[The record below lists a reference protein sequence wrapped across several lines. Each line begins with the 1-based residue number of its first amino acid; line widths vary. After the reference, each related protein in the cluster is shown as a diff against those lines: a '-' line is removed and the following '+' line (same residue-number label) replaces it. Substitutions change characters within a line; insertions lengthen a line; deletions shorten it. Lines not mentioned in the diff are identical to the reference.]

1 MIVDI
6 YETFLLHSPTPVT
19 NFAFLNYKIR
29 MASAF
34 IYDKYVTGK
43 NFIGRRMDSIVLSN
57 LLEAGENVYIY
68 GPPESG
74 KMSLVQQTLFNMRGA
89 SRQFMVGQVDLF
101 NVRSSNEFVIKFG
114 SAVIQSCASAPH
126 EYAELVAKYLSGT
139 HFVFDPMRFTTAGE
153 VVSLNWDMDKD
164 DIAAMLTLPMRI
176 SQDKSIPYYM
186 VISEFQNLMSADDF
200 EDVFK
205 VMEEVMTLKAKDN
218 RSCFILMGSQVNA
231 MKFIFEEKRW
241 FWRLINQVSLHNVED
256 KDIIEHV
263 VKGFASGGKVIERE
277 LILGAC
283 KLFKSDMWRINH
295 FFSIC
300 DSMSKGYI
308 NETILMDALRA
319 MIALNEPH
327 FKWIINDLTD
337 HQLSL
342 VRAAI
347 DGVTKF
353 SASDV
358 IEKYS
363 LNSSANVRRVKDA
376 LKKKEVL
383 TFNEKDEP
391 VFLDPL
397 LEYWLNKYYF
407 EIH

>member
-1 MIVDI
+1 
-6 YETFLLHSPTPVT
+6 
-19 NFAFLNYKIR
+19 

-34 IYDKYVTGK
+34 VYDKYVTGK
-43 NFIGRRMDSIVLSN
+43 NFVGRRMECTILSN

-68 GPPESG
+68 GKPESG
-74 KMSLVQQTLFNMRGA
+74 KMSLVQQSLFNMRLAGKM
-89 SRQFMVGQVDLF
+89 FMVGQLDLF
-101 NVRSSNEFVIKFG
+101 NVRRVDDFLLRFG
-114 SAVIQSCASAPH
+114 DAVIRACASVPE
-126 EYAELVAKYLSGT
+126 EYAGIVAEYLSGT
-139 HFVFDPMRFTTAGE
+139 HFVFDPARFSSCGE
-153 VVSLNWDMDKD
+153 VVSLNWEMDRN
-164 DIAAMLTLPMRI
+164 DISSMLSLPMKV
-176 SQDKSIPYYM
+176 SQGRNMPFYM
-186 VISEFQNLMSADDF
+186 VISEFQNLMMADDF
-200 EDVFK
+200 DNLFK
-205 VMEEVMTLKAKDN
+205 VMEEVMAGKSGENK
-218 RSCFILMGSQVNA
+218 SSFILLGSQVNA
-231 MKFIFEEKRW
+231 MKLIFEEKKW
-241 FWRLINQVSLHNVED
+241 FWRLINPVQLQNVED
-256 KDIIEHV
+256 REIIEHV

-283 KLFKSDMWRINH
+283 RLFRSDMWRINH
-295 FFSIC
+295 FFAIC

-308 NETILMDALRA
+308 NEGILMDALRA

-342 VRAAI
+342 VRATL
-347 DGVTKF
+347 DGVKRF

-383 TFNEKDEP
+383 TFDEKDEP
-391 VFLDPL
+391 VILDPL

-407 EIH
+407 EIQ

>member
-1 MIVDI
+1 
-6 YETFLLHSPTPVT
+6 
-19 NFAFLNYKIR
+19 

-34 IYDKYVTGK
+34 VYDKYVTGK
-43 NFIGRRMDSIVLSN
+43 NFVGRRMECTILSN

-68 GPPESG
+68 GKPESG
-74 KMSLVQQTLFNMRGA
+74 KMSLVQQSLFNMRLAGKM
-89 SRQFMVGQVDLF
+89 FMVGQLDLF
-101 NVRSSNEFVIKFG
+101 NVRRVDDFLLRFG
-114 SAVIQSCASAPH
+114 DAVIRACASVPE
-126 EYAELVAKYLSGT
+126 EYAGIVAEHLSGT
-139 HFVFDPMRFTTAGE
+139 HFVFDPARFSSCGE
-153 VVSLNWDMDKD
+153 VVSLNWEMDGN
-164 DIAAMLTLPMRI
+164 DISSMLSLPMKV
-176 SQDKSIPYYM
+176 SQGRNMPFYM
-186 VISEFQNLMSADDF
+186 VISEFQNLMMADDF
-200 EDVFK
+200 ENLFK
-205 VMEEVMTLKAKDN
+205 VMEEVMAGKSGENK
-218 RSCFILMGSQVNA
+218 SSFILLGSQVNA
-231 MKFIFEEKRW
+231 MKLIFEEKKW
-241 FWRLINQVSLHNVED
+241 FWRLINPVQLQNVED
-256 KDIIEHV
+256 REIIEHV

-283 KLFKSDMWRINH
+283 RLFRSDMWRINH
-295 FFSIC
+295 FFAIC

-308 NETILMDALRA
+308 NEGILMDALRA

-342 VRAAI
+342 VRATL
-347 DGVTKF
+347 DGVKRF

-383 TFNEKDEP
+383 TFDEKDEP
-391 VFLDPL
+391 VILDPL

-407 EIH
+407 EIQ

>member
-1 MIVDI
+1 
-6 YETFLLHSPTPVT
+6 
-19 NFAFLNYKIR
+19 

-34 IYDKYVTGK
+34 VYDKYVTGK
-43 NFIGRRMDSIVLSN
+43 NFIGRRLECTILSN

-68 GPPESG
+68 GKPESG
-74 KMSLVQQTLFNMRGA
+74 KMSLVQQSLFNMRLAGKM
-89 SRQFMVGQVDLF
+89 FMVGQLDLF
-101 NVRSSNEFVIKFG
+101 NVRRVDDFLLRFG
-114 SAVIQSCASAPH
+114 DAVIRACASVPE
-126 EYAELVAKYLSGT
+126 EYAGIVAEYLSGT
-139 HFVFDPMRFTTAGE
+139 HFVFDPARFSSCGE
-153 VVSLNWDMDKD
+153 VVSLNWEMDRN
-164 DIAAMLTLPMRI
+164 DISSMLSLPMKV
-176 SQDKSIPYYM
+176 SQGRNMPFYM
-186 VISEFQNLMSADDF
+186 VISEFQNLMMADDF
-200 EDVFK
+200 ENLFK
-205 VMEEVMTLKAKDN
+205 VMEEVMAGKSGENK
-218 RSCFILMGSQVNA
+218 SSFILLGSQVNA
-231 MKFIFEEKRW
+231 MKLIFEEKKW
-241 FWRLINQVSLHNVED
+241 FWRLINPVQLQNVED
-256 KDIIEHV
+256 REIIEHV

-283 KLFKSDMWRINH
+283 RLFRSDMWRINH
-295 FFSIC
+295 FFAIC

-308 NETILMDALRA
+308 NEGILMDALRA

-342 VRAAI
+342 VRATL
-347 DGVTKF
+347 DGVKRF

-383 TFNEKDEP
+383 TFDEKDEP
-391 VFLDPL
+391 VILDPL

-407 EIH
+407 EIQ

>member
-1 MIVDI
+1 
-6 YETFLLHSPTPVT
+6 
-19 NFAFLNYKIR
+19 

-34 IYDKYVTGK
+34 VYDKYVTGK
-43 NFIGRRMDSIVLSN
+43 NFVGRRMECTILSN

-68 GPPESG
+68 GKPESG
-74 KMSLVQQTLFNMRGA
+74 KMSLVQQSLFNMRLAGKM
-89 SRQFMVGQVDLF
+89 FMVGQLDLF
-101 NVRSSNEFVIKFG
+101 NVRRVDDFLLRFG
-114 SAVIQSCASAPH
+114 DAVIRACASVPE
-126 EYAELVAKYLSGT
+126 EYAGIVAEHLSGT
-139 HFVFDPMRFTTAGE
+139 HFVFDPARFSSCGE
-153 VVSLNWDMDKD
+153 VVSLNWEMDRN
-164 DIAAMLTLPMRI
+164 DISSMLSLPMKV
-176 SQDKSIPYYM
+176 SQGRNMPFYM
-186 VISEFQNLMSADDF
+186 VISEFQNLMMADDF
-200 EDVFK
+200 ENLFK
-205 VMEEVMTLKAKDN
+205 VMEEVMAGKSGENK
-218 RSCFILMGSQVNA
+218 SSFILLGSQVNA
-231 MKFIFEEKRW
+231 MKLIFEEKKW
-241 FWRLINQVSLHNVED
+241 FWRLINPVQLQNVED
-256 KDIIEHV
+256 REIIEHV

-283 KLFKSDMWRINH
+283 RLFRSDMWRINH
-295 FFSIC
+295 FFAIC

-308 NETILMDALRA
+308 NEGILMDALRA

-342 VRAAI
+342 GRATL
-347 DGVTKF
+347 DGVKRF

-383 TFNEKDEP
+383 TFDEKDEP
-391 VFLDPL
+391 VILDPL

-407 EIH
+407 EIQ

>member
-1 MIVDI
+1 
-6 YETFLLHSPTPVT
+6 
-19 NFAFLNYKIR
+19 

-43 NFIGRRMDSIVLSN
+43 NFVGRRIECTILSN

-68 GPPESG
+68 GKPESG
-74 KMSLVQQTLFNMRGA
+74 KMSLVQQSLFNMRLTGKM
-89 SRQFMVGQVDLF
+89 FMVGQLDLF
-101 NVRSSNEFVIKFG
+101 NVRRVDDFLLRFG
-114 SAVIQSCASAPH
+114 DAVIRACASVPE
-126 EYAELVAKYLSGT
+126 EYAGIVAEHLSGT
-139 HFVFDPMRFTTAGE
+139 HFVFDPARFSSCGE
-153 VVSLNWDMDKD
+153 VVSLNWEMDRN
-164 DIAAMLTLPMRI
+164 DISSMLSLPMKV
-176 SQDKSIPYYM
+176 SQGRNMPFYM
-186 VISEFQNLMSADDF
+186 VISEFQNLMMADDF
-200 EDVFK
+200 ENLFK
-205 VMEEVMTLKAKDN
+205 VMEEVMAGKSGENK
-218 RSCFILMGSQVNA
+218 SSFILLGSQVNA
-231 MKFIFEEKRW
+231 MKLIFEEKKW
-241 FWRLINQVSLHNVED
+241 FWRLINPVQLQNVED
-256 KDIIEHV
+256 REIIEHV

-283 KLFKSDMWRINH
+283 RLFRSDMWRINH
-295 FFSIC
+295 FFAIC

-308 NETILMDALRA
+308 NEGILMDALRA

-342 VRAAI
+342 VRATL
-347 DGVTKF
+347 DGVKRF

-383 TFNEKDEP
+383 TFDEKDEP
-391 VFLDPL
+391 VILDPL

-407 EIH
+407 EIQ

>member
-1 MIVDI
+1 
-6 YETFLLHSPTPVT
+6 
-19 NFAFLNYKIR
+19 

-43 NFIGRRMDSIVLSN
+43 NFIGRKMDCTILSN
-57 LLEAGENVYIY
+57 LLEAGENVYLY

-74 KMSLVQQTLFNMRGA
+74 KMSLVQQTLFNMRMSG
-89 SRQFMVGQVDLF
+89 RQFSVGQVELF
-101 NVRSSNEFVIKFG
+101 NVRTVQDFILKFG
-114 SAVIQSCASAPH
+114 SAVIRSCASVPE
-126 EYAELVAKYLSGT
+126 EYAELIVRYLSGT
-139 HFVFDPMRFTTAGE
+139 HFVYDPMRFAEKGD
-153 VVSLNWDMDKD
+153 VLSLNWDMDRD
-164 DIAAMLTLPMRI
+164 DMMSVLTLPMRI
-176 SQDKSIPYYM
+176 SEDRNQPYYM
-186 VISEFQNLMSADDF
+186 VVADFQNLMMASDF
-200 EDVFK
+200 EDLFK
-205 VMEEVMTLKAKDN
+205 MLEEIMTAKPRDN

-231 MKFIFEEKRW
+231 MKYIFEEKRW
-241 FWRLINQVSLHNVED
+241 FWRLVNHVSLQDVED
-256 KDIIEHV
+256 REIIEHV
-263 VKGFASGGKVIERE
+263 VKGFAAGGKVIERE

-283 KLFKSDMWRINH
+283 KLFRSDLWRINH

-308 NETILMDALRA
+308 NEAILMEALRA
-319 MIALNEPH
+319 LVAENEPH

-342 VRAAI
+342 VKAAL
-347 DGVTKF
+347 DGVVRF

-358 IEKYS
+358 IERYS

-397 LEYWLNKYYF
+397 LEYWLKKYYF
-407 EIH
+407 EMQ

>member
-1 MIVDI
+1 
-6 YETFLLHSPTPVT
+6 
-19 NFAFLNYKIR
+19 

-34 IYDKYVTGK
+34 VYDKYVTGK
-43 NFIGRRMDSIVLSN
+43 NFIGRRMECTILSN

-68 GPPESG
+68 GKPESG
-74 KMSLVQQTLFNMRGA
+74 KMSLVQQSLFNMRLAGKM
-89 SRQFMVGQVDLF
+89 FMVGQLDLF
-101 NVRSSNEFVIKFG
+101 NVRRVDDFLLRFG
-114 SAVIQSCASAPH
+114 DAVIRACASVPE
-126 EYAELVAKYLSGT
+126 EYAGIVAEYLSGT
-139 HFVFDPMRFTTAGE
+139 HFVFDPARFSSCGE
-153 VVSLNWDMDKD
+153 VVSLNWEMDRN
-164 DIAAMLTLPMRI
+164 DISSMLSLPMKV
-176 SQDKSIPYYM
+176 SQGRNMPFYM
-186 VISEFQNLMSADDF
+186 VISEFQNLMMADDF
-200 EDVFK
+200 ENLFK
-205 VMEEVMTLKAKDN
+205 VMEEVMAGKSGENK
-218 RSCFILMGSQVNA
+218 SSFILLGSQVNA
-231 MKFIFEEKRW
+231 MKLIFEEKKW
-241 FWRLINQVSLHNVED
+241 FWRLINQVQLQNVED
-256 KDIIEHV
+256 REIIEHV

-283 KLFKSDMWRINH
+283 RLFRSDMWRINH
-295 FFSIC
+295 FFAIC

-308 NETILMDALRA
+308 NEGILMDALRA

-342 VRAAI
+342 VRATL
-347 DGVTKF
+347 DGVKRF

-383 TFNEKDEP
+383 TFDEKDEP
-391 VFLDPL
+391 VILDPL

-407 EIH
+407 EIQ

>member
-1 MIVDI
+1 
-6 YETFLLHSPTPVT
+6 
-19 NFAFLNYKIR
+19 

-43 NFIGRRMDSIVLSN
+43 NFIGRKMDCTILSN
-57 LLEAGENVYIY
+57 LLEAGENVYLY

-74 KMSLVQQTLFNMRGA
+74 KMSLVQQTLFNMRMSG
-89 SRQFMVGQVDLF
+89 RQFSVGQVELF
-101 NVRSSNEFVIKFG
+101 NVRTVQDFILKFG
-114 SAVIQSCASAPH
+114 SAVIRSCASVPE
-126 EYAELVAKYLSGT
+126 EYAELIVRYLSGT
-139 HFVFDPMRFTTAGE
+139 HFVYDPMRFAEKGD
-153 VVSLNWDMDKD
+153 VLSLNWDMDRD
-164 DIAAMLTLPMRI
+164 DMMSVLTLPMRI
-176 SQDKSIPYYM
+176 SEDRNQPYYM
-186 VISEFQNLMSADDF
+186 VVADFQNLMMASDF
-200 EDVFK
+200 EDIFR
-205 VMEEVMTLKAKDN
+205 MLEEIMTSKPREN

-231 MKFIFEEKRW
+231 MKYIFEEKRW
-241 FWRLINQVSLHNVED
+241 FWRLVNHVALQEVED
-256 KDIIEHV
+256 REIIEHV
-263 VKGFASGGKVIERE
+263 VKGFAAGGKVIERE

-283 KLFKSDMWRINH
+283 KLFRSDMWRINH

-308 NETILMDALRA
+308 NEAILMEALRA
-319 MIALNEPH
+319 LVAENEPH

-342 VRAAI
+342 VKAAL
-347 DGVTKF
+347 DGVVRF

-358 IEKYS
+358 IERYS

-397 LEYWLNKYYF
+397 LEYWLKKYYF
-407 EIH
+407 EMQ

>member
-1 MIVDI
+1 
-6 YETFLLHSPTPVT
+6 
-19 NFAFLNYKIR
+19 

-43 NFIGRRMDSIVLSN
+43 NFVGRRMECTILSN

-68 GPPESG
+68 GKPESG
-74 KMSLVQQTLFNMRGA
+74 KMSLVQQSLFNMRLAGKM
-89 SRQFMVGQVDLF
+89 FMVGQLDLF
-101 NVRSSNEFVIKFG
+101 NVRRVDDFLLRFG
-114 SAVIQSCASAPH
+114 DAVIRACASVPE
-126 EYAELVAKYLSGT
+126 EYAGIVAEYLSGT
-139 HFVFDPMRFTTAGE
+139 HFVFDPARFSSCGE
-153 VVSLNWDMDKD
+153 VVSLNWEMDRN
-164 DIAAMLTLPMRI
+164 DISSMLSLPMKVSHDRNM
-176 SQDKSIPYYM
+176 PFYM
-186 VISEFQNLMSADDF
+186 VISEFQNLMMADDF
-200 EDVFK
+200 ENLFK
-205 VMEEVMTLKAKDN
+205 VMEEVMAGKSGENK
-218 RSCFILMGSQVNA
+218 SSFILLGSQVNA
-231 MKFIFEEKRW
+231 MKLIFEEKKW
-241 FWRLINQVSLHNVED
+241 FWRLINPVQLQNVED
-256 KDIIEHV
+256 REIIEHV

-283 KLFKSDMWRINH
+283 RLFRSDMWRINH
-295 FFSIC
+295 FFAIC

-308 NETILMDALRA
+308 NEGILMDALRA

-342 VRAAI
+342 VRATL
-347 DGVTKF
+347 DGVKRF

-383 TFNEKDEP
+383 TFDEKDEP
-391 VFLDPL
+391 VILDPL

-407 EIH
+407 EIQ

>member
-1 MIVDI
+1 
-6 YETFLLHSPTPVT
+6 
-19 NFAFLNYKIR
+19 

-43 NFIGRRMDSIVLSN
+43 NFVGRKMECTILSN

-68 GPPESG
+68 GKPESG
-74 KMSLVQQTLFNMRGA
+74 KMSLAQQSLFNMRLAGKM
-89 SRQFMVGQVDLF
+89 FMVGQLDLF
-101 NVRSSNEFVIKFG
+101 NVRRVDDFLLRFG
-114 SAVIQSCASAPH
+114 DAVIRACSSVPE
-126 EYAELVAKYLSGT
+126 EYAEIVAEYLSGT
-139 HFVFDPMRFTTAGE
+139 HFVYDPSRFSSCGE
-153 VVSLNWDMDKD
+153 VISLNWEVDRN
-164 DIAAMLTLPMRI
+164 DISSMLSLPMKV
-176 SQDKSIPYYM
+176 SQTRNIPFYV
-186 VISEFQNLMSADDF
+186 VISEFQNLMMADDF
-200 EDVFK
+200 ENLFK
-205 VMEEVMTLKAKDN
+205 VMEEVMAAKPRDN
-218 RSCFILMGSQVNA
+218 KSSFILLGSQVNA
-231 MKFIFEEKRW
+231 MKLIFEEKKW
-241 FWRLINQVSLHNVED
+241 FWRLINPVQLHNVED
-256 KDIIEHV
+256 REIIEHV

-283 KLFKSDMWRINH
+283 KLFRSDMWRINH
-295 FFSIC
+295 FFAIC

-308 NETILMDALRA
+308 NESILMEALRA

-342 VRAAI
+342 VRATL
-347 DGVTKF
+347 DGVKRF

-383 TFNEKDEP
+383 TFDENDEP
-391 VFLDPL
+391 VIIDPL
-397 LEYWLNKYYF
+397 LEYWLNNYYF
-407 EIH
+407 EIQ

>member
-1 MIVDI
+1 
-6 YETFLLHSPTPVT
+6 
-19 NFAFLNYKIR
+19 

-43 NFIGRRMDSIVLSN
+43 NFVGRRMECTILSN

-68 GPPESG
+68 GKPESG
-74 KMSLVQQTLFNMRGA
+74 KMSLVQQSLFNMRLAGKM
-89 SRQFMVGQVDLF
+89 FMVGQLDLF
-101 NVRSSNEFVIKFG
+101 NVRRVDNFLLRFG
-114 SAVIQSCASAPH
+114 DAVIRACASVPE
-126 EYAELVAKYLSGT
+126 EYAGIVAEYLSGT
-139 HFVFDPMRFTTAGE
+139 HFVFDPARFSSCGE
-153 VVSLNWDMDKD
+153 VVSLNWEMDRN
-164 DIAAMLTLPMRI
+164 DISSMLSLPMKV
-176 SQDKSIPYYM
+176 SQGRNMPFYM
-186 VISEFQNLMSADDF
+186 VISEFQNLMMADDF
-200 EDVFK
+200 ENLFK
-205 VMEEVMTLKAKDN
+205 VMEEVMAGKSGENK
-218 RSCFILMGSQVNA
+218 SSFILLGSQVNA
-231 MKFIFEEKRW
+231 MKLIFEEKKW
-241 FWRLINQVSLHNVED
+241 FWRLINPVQLQNVED
-256 KDIIEHV
+256 REIIEHV

-283 KLFKSDMWRINH
+283 RLFRSDMWRINH
-295 FFSIC
+295 FFAIC

-308 NETILMDALRA
+308 NEGILMDALRA

-342 VRAAI
+342 VRATL
-347 DGVTKF
+347 DGVKRF

-383 TFNEKDEP
+383 TFDEKDEP
-391 VFLDPL
+391 VILDPL

-407 EIH
+407 EIQ

>member
-1 MIVDI
+1 
-6 YETFLLHSPTPVT
+6 
-19 NFAFLNYKIR
+19 

-43 NFIGRRMDSIVLSN
+43 NFVGRKMECTILSN

-68 GPPESG
+68 GKPESG
-74 KMSLVQQTLFNMRGA
+74 KMSLAQQSLFNMRLAGKM
-89 SRQFMVGQVDLF
+89 FMVGQLDLF
-101 NVRSSNEFVIKFG
+101 NVRRVDDFLLRFG
-114 SAVIQSCASAPH
+114 DAVIRACSSVPE
-126 EYAELVAKYLSGT
+126 EYAEIVAEYLSGT
-139 HFVFDPMRFTTAGE
+139 HFVYDPSRFSSCGE
-153 VVSLNWDMDKD
+153 VISLNWEVDRN
-164 DIAAMLTLPMRI
+164 DISSMLSLPMKV
-176 SQDKSIPYYM
+176 SQTRNIPFYM
-186 VISEFQNLMSADDF
+186 VISEFQKLMMADDF
-200 EDVFK
+200 ENLFK
-205 VMEEVMTLKAKDN
+205 VMEEVMAAKPRDN
-218 RSCFILMGSQVNA
+218 KSSFILLGSQVNA
-231 MKFIFEEKRW
+231 MKLIFEEKKW
-241 FWRLINQVSLHNVED
+241 FWRLINPVQLHNVED
-256 KDIIEHV
+256 REIIEHV

-283 KLFKSDMWRINH
+283 KLFRSDLWRINH
-295 FFSIC
+295 FFAIC

-308 NETILMDALRA
+308 NESILMEALRA

-342 VRAAI
+342 VRATL
-347 DGVTKF
+347 DGVKRF

-383 TFNEKDEP
+383 TFDENDEP
-391 VFLDPL
+391 VIIDPL
-397 LEYWLNKYYF
+397 LEYWLNNYYF
-407 EIH
+407 EIQ

>member
-1 MIVDI
+1 
-6 YETFLLHSPTPVT
+6 
-19 NFAFLNYKIR
+19 

-43 NFIGRRMDSIVLSN
+43 NFVGRKMECTILSN

-68 GPPESG
+68 GKPESG
-74 KMSLVQQTLFNMRGA
+74 KMSLTQQSLFNMRLAGKM
-89 SRQFMVGQVDLF
+89 FMVGQLDLF
-101 NVRSSNEFVIKFG
+101 NVRRLDDFLLRFGNVVIR
-114 SAVIQSCASAPH
+114 ACASVPE
-126 EYAELVAKYLSGT
+126 EYAEIVAEYLSGT
-139 HFVFDPMRFTTAGE
+139 HFVFDPSRFSSCGE
-153 VVSLNWDMDKD
+153 VISLNWEMDRN
-164 DIAAMLTLPMRI
+164 DISSMLSLPMKV
-176 SQDKSIPYYM
+176 SQARNIPFYL
-186 VISEFQNLMSADDF
+186 VISEFQNLMMADDF
-200 EDVFK
+200 ESLFK
-205 VMEEVMTLKAKDN
+205 VMEEVMAEKPRDN
-218 RSCFILMGSQVNA
+218 KSSFILLGSQVNA
-231 MKFIFEEKRW
+231 MKLIFEEKKW
-241 FWRLINQVSLHNVED
+241 FWRLINPVQLHNVED
-256 KDIIEHV
+256 REIIEHV

-283 KLFKSDMWRINH
+283 RLFRSDMWRINH
-295 FFSIC
+295 FFAIC

-308 NETILMDALRA
+308 NESILMEALRA

-342 VRAAI
+342 VRATL
-347 DGVTKF
+347 DGVKRF
-353 SASDV
+353 SATDV

-383 TFNEKDEP
+383 TFDEKDEP
-391 VFLDPL
+391 VILDPL
-397 LEYWLNKYYF
+397 LEYWLNNYYF